1 MPTTLVTGA
10 TGYVGGRLLR
20 RLLDAGHT
28 VHAVSR
34 HPEHIRMT
42 HERLLLFKGDV
53 LDYDSLLPAM
63 TGVDTAYYLVHSMG
77 SERDYEEMDRVGATN
92 FARAARKASVQH
104 LIYLGGLANEEDSV
118 GLSAHMRS
126 RMEVGRLLRES
137 GIPTTEFRASIVIG
151 SGSLSFELIRSL
163 VERLPIMITPRWV
176 SIMAQPIAMEDLLA
190 YLLAAIERPA
200 STHQIYEVGGKDLV
214 SYGGIMKEYARQ
226 RNLRRWM
233 IPVPVLTPRLSS
245 LWLGLVTPIYARVG
259 RKLISSIR
267 NASVIKDRQAERDF
281 DIHPRGLEEMIS
293 LALRNE
299 DQDFAETR
307 WSDALSSLG
316 NPKHWGGIHFGRR
329 IIDSRRVVVAKSPT
343 EAFRPI
349 QRIGGEQGWYY
360 ANFLWRIRGWIDLL
374 FGGAGFRR
382 GRRHPDDLCL
392 GETIDWW
399 RVEAIEPGRR
409 LRLLAE
415 MKLPGRAWLEFECTP
430 LDKEQGTEIR
440 QTAIFD
446 PAGVWGRTYWYL
458 LYPLH
463 QLIFAGM
470 LSKIAG
476 QE

>member
-10 TGYVGGRLLR
+10 TGYVGGRLMR

-28 VHAVSR
+28 VHAVAR
-34 HPEHIRMT
+34 HPEHIRLS
-42 HERLLLFKGDV
+42 HERLKPFKGDV

-63 TGVDTAYYLVHSMG
+63 EGVHTAYYLIHSMG

-92 FARAARKASVQH
+92 FARAARKSNLKH
-104 LIYLGGLANEEDSV
+104 LIYLGALANEEDSQ

-126 RMEVGRLLRES
+126 RMEVGRLLRDS
-137 GIPTTEFRASIVIG
+137 TIPTTEFRASIVIG

-163 VERLPIMITPRWV
+163 VERLPIMVTPRWV

-190 YLLAAIERPA
+190 YLLAAVDQPVE
-200 STHQIYEVGGKDLV
+200 THRIYEVGGHDRI

-226 RNLRRWM
+226 RKLRRWM

-259 RKLISSIR
+259 RKLISSIQ
-267 NASVIKDRQAERDF
+267 NSSIVKDHQAERDF

-316 NPKHWGGIHFGRR
+316 NPKHWGGMNFGRR
-329 IIDSRRVVVAKSPT
+329 IIDSRRVTVNKTPA
-343 EAFRPI
+343 EAFLPI

-360 ANFLWRIRGWIDLL
+360 ANVLWRIRGWIDLL
-374 FGGAGFRR
+374 LGGAGMRR
-382 GRRHPDDLCL
+382 GRRHQNEICL
-392 GETIDWW
+392 GDIVDWW

-409 LRLLAE
+409 LRLKAE

-430 LDKEQGTEIR
+430 VLDQGTEIR

-446 PAGVWGRTYWYL
+446 PAGVWGRAYWYL
-458 LYPLH
+458 LYPIH
-463 QLIFAGM
+463 QLVFAGM
-470 LSKIAG
+470 LRKIAA
-476 QE
+476 QP